1 MPKNNQMTDYKK
13 VFDNS
18 LSPVVVFDTS
28 FSVVTCNQSYE
39 KLVGLKKTSM
49 VGRTLLDALNS
60 GNDEQNEQLLASF
73 RRVIESKQPDRI
85 PLLRY
90 DWQSPGESGNSAGE
104 SRYWAVVKAP
114 VLDDQG
120 NVEYILNQ
128 PSDITEL
135 VNLKDKNYPSS
146 LGITNSN
153 DQFDQHIS
161 FLDLLS
167 SERARIHE
175 LFKQPPGF
183 ICILSGD
190 DYRFEMANQAYTE
203 LVAQYDIVG
212 KTLVEAIPKVEEQG
226 LVALVDEVVRSGQP
240 YSAHALEFYAY
251 PEGETKPRKTF
262 VDFIFQPITDTSGKV
277 TGIFVQGHDVT
288 EAHNLT
294 QTVSY
299 QATHDPLTGLFN
311 RRELQKRSTELANKK
326 GSQALIYL
334 DLDHFKIINDR
345 CGHNAGDELLVQVAD
360 ALQKETQ
367 RGFLSRV
374 GGDEFIMLLPDYTAD
389 QALGVAEALSQCIND
404 ICFFWDGHRYS
415 VTASMGIAEFG
426 SSIGISYTD
435 ALSLADSACFL
446 AKDKGRNRIQV
457 SHSSDADIYQQ
468 LKDMDWV
475 SRLKEAMREDRIVLY
490 AQEIVALSHPETACH
505 KEILS
510 RLIDVDGTLVP
521 PGSFITAAERFGLI
535 EQLDRHI
542 IRKVCQTIVTMQES
556 GTAIPK
562 LFINTSGI
570 TLSNPDFKDYIQ
582 QLLVDFPSVNPQN
595 LCLEVTETAAVAN
608 LSRTAVM
615 MQQIAELGI
624 NFALDD
630 FGSGVATFNYLDKL
644 PIKYIKI
651 DGGFITNILT
661 NQIGEMIVQSI
672 QNIAGVMDVATIAE
686 CIEDTALIPHLQ
698 SIGIDYG
705 QGYGIHKPAPFL

>member
-1 MPKNNQMTDYKK
+1 MEKTDQPTDYRKI
-13 VFDNS
+13 FDNS

-28 FSVVTCNQSYE
+28 FSVVNCNQSYE
-39 KLVGLKKTSM
+39 KLVGLKKHSM

-60 GNDEQNEQLLASF
+60 GNEEQNEKLLASF
-73 RRVIESKQPDRI
+73 RRVIKSKQTDRI
-85 PLLRY
+85 PCLQY
-90 DWQSPGESGNSAGE
+90 DWPTAGE
-104 SRYWAVVKAP
+104 SRFWAVVNTP
-114 VLDDQG
+114 ILDDQG

-135 VNLKDKNYPSS
+135 VNLKSASHPSS
-146 LGITNSN
+146 LASLSSN
-153 DQFDQHIS
+153 EQFDQHMS

-167 SERARIHE
+167 TERARIQE
-175 LFKQPPGF
+175 LFQQAPGF
-183 ICILSGD
+183 VCILSGD
-190 DYRFEMANQAYTE
+190 DYRFEMANQAYTN
-203 LVAQYDIVG
+203 LVGQHDIIG
-212 KTLVEAIPKVEEQG
+212 KIVVDAIPKVEEQG
-226 LVALVDEVVRSGQP
+226 LLALLDEVRRSGQP
-240 YSAHALEFYAY
+240 YSAKAMEFYAY
-251 PEGETKPRKTF
+251 PEDEANPRKTF
-262 VDFIFQPITDTSGKV
+262 IDFVYQPIIDTNHRV

-311 RRELQKRSTELANKK
+311 RRELQKRSTELDSKK
-326 GSQALIYL
+326 GSHALIYL

-360 ALQKETQ
+360 ALQKESKF
-367 RGFLSRV
+367 GFLSRV
-374 GGDEFIMLLPDYTAD
+374 GGDEFIMLIPNCNTE
-389 QALGVAEALSQCIND
+389 QSVIVAERLSQRIND
-404 ICFFWDGHRYS
+404 IAFFWDRNRYS
-415 VTASMGIAEFG
+415 VTASIGIAEFG
-426 SSIGISYTD
+426 SSIGISYSD
-435 ALSLADSACFL
+435 ALSFADSACFL

-457 SHSSDADIYQQ
+457 SHPNDADIYQQ
-468 LKDMDWV
+468 MKDMDWV

-490 AQEIVALSHPETACH
+490 AQDIVALSHPDTVCH

-510 RLIDVDGTLVP
+510 RLVDVDGTLVP

-542 IRKVCQTIVTMQES
+542 IRKVCQAIVTMQET
-556 GTAIPK
+556 GEAIPK

-570 TLSNPDFKDYIQ
+570 TLSNPSFKSFIE
-582 QLLVDFPSVNPQN
+582 QLLVDFPTVEAEN

-608 LSRTAVM
+608 LSRTAEM
-615 MQQIAELGI
+615 MQQIAEIGI

-672 QNIAGVMDVATIAE
+672 QNIARVMDVATIAE
-686 CIEDTALIPHLQ
+686 CIEDKALISHLQ
-698 SIGIDYG
+698 DIGIDYG
-705 QGYGIHKPAPFL
+705 QGYAIHKPAPLL